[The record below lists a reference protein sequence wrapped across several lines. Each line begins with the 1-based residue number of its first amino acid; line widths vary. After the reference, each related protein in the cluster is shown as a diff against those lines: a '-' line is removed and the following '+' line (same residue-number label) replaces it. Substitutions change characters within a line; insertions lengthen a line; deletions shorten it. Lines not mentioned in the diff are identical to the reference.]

1 MASSP
6 TTQPAT
12 PLPLIDAE
20 PPPVEA
26 TAAMAAAMLDLPP
39 GTLIFSKGEC
49 LYVTAYTGSEY
60 THVGLVAADADGQP
74 VVFDSMKGSG
84 VRMSSVADYLS
95 SLEDAELTLYRP
107 RQPLDESQRR
117 SLYKAA
123 ESQLGRPY
131 DVTHYLTGRESAG
144 IHCSEYV
151 TETLAASSM
160 IRARNPANVS
170 PGSLRLGVART
181 DRWLRAETVQLLVP
195 GPVKPSGMSCCEE
208 FWWDTKEC
216 CRETG
221 DWFSGLFF
229 CR

>member
-1 MASSP
+1 
-6 TTQPAT
+6 
-12 PLPLIDAE
+12 
-20 PPPVEA
+20 
-26 TAAMAAAMLDLPP
+26 MAAAMLDLPP